1 MKNVFSY
8 REMVKLITVGR
19 TWRRK
24 RKRKENMENVHT
36 VWTALQHRMAVAGL
50 FHFPLTFF
58 FQLSLPKIVNKTNV
72 YYGYFSL
79 LFSFSVFILT
89 FLCLYRILIH
99 FFMKT
104 MKGLAMSVN
113 ILSTEGGNNI
123 RSNNEKNVSY
133 WHYASDMVFSWV
145 LLCTKN
151 LQSSFYRKIMKK
163 KRQAESKIN
172 LPVANLNRCKQDSF
186 GSKKTS
192 GRPYYF
198 Q

>member
-1 MKNVFSY
+1 MKKKEKKKRNYGKCTYRLNSITTPYGSGGSFPFS
-8 REMVKLITVGR
+8 V
-19 TWRRK
+19 
-24 RKRKENMENVHT
+24 N
-36 VWTALQHRMAVAGL
+36 
-50 FHFPLTFF
+50 FF

-145 LLCTKN
+145 LLCTEN

-163 KRQAESKIN
+163 NVKQKAKLTYQ
-172 LPVANLNRCKQDSF
+172 LPI
-186 GSKKTS
+186 
-192 GRPYYF
+192 
-198 Q
+198 